1 MLGVLTSSLRNEFF
15 NYWSGFEAIFL
26 MQFFT
31 LMLLGM
37 HFHIGNFSSF
47 VFVLCSSVTK

>member
-15 NYWSGFEAIFL
+15 NYWSSFKAIFL
-26 MQFFT
+26 MQFFS

-37 HFHIGNFSSF
+37 HLHIATFPSF